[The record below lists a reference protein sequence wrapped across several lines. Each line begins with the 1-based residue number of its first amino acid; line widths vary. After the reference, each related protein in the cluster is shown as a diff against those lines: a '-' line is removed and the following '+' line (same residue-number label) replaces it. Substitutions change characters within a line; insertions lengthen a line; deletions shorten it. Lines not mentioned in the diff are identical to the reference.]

1 MEDGGVTGVVVEL
14 TVPGLTGQT
23 VGRPRAPAVST
34 GAVTGPALVELRSV
48 VREVAGGAA
57 QAAAAGHQVGLPV
70 AGETVISPTL
80 VTAGPAP
87 LTLPAARVE
96 PVARAALLHT
106 DSRLAQ
112 NSQTLP
118 SLEAAVS
125 SYLQEISRLTGVAVP
140 AVTGLAGVGAADT
153 GFSLPRYEGA

>member
-1 MEDGGVTGVVVEL
+1 MEDGGVAGVVVEL
-14 TVPGLTGQT
+14 TVPGLTGET

-70 AGETVISPTL
+70 AGETLLTSPTL
-80 VTAGPAP
+80 VTARPAP
-87 LTLPAARVE
+87 LTLPAGRVE
-96 PVARAALLHT
+96 PVARAALLYT

-112 NSQTLP
+112 NTSNTAQLGGCSQFLP
-118 SLEAAVS
+118 
-125 SYLQEISRLTGVAVP
+125 G
-140 AVTGLAGVGAADT
+140 GNNAADRSRSS
-153 GFSLPRYEGA
+153 GRRRSGRSGGS